1 MLWKVGAEGVIWL
14 IGLTRLLGLLRLIV
28 TVASAAFLSEADLI
42 HFTKILIPVYAA
54 SVARRAISRLLK
66 VEGWFWRCSGS
77 QFCSRITDCS
87 PGKAFPLFALILTDE
102 QFNTSDDIWQVMGRV
117 NLV

>member
-14 IGLTRLLGLLRLIV
+14 IGLTGLLGLIGVIV
-28 TVASAAFLSEADLI
+28 IMALSVFSKKADLI

-66 VEGWFWRCSGS
+66 VEG
-77 QFCSRITDCS
+77 
-87 PGKAFPLFALILTDE
+87 
-102 QFNTSDDIWQVMGRV
+102 
-117 NLV
+117 